1 MTLFSGNAIYSIL
14 VGWLVK
20 GGLCSFDG
28 RAQKRRQSVGDV
40 MLIPGGVAARLD
52 SKREESCAP
61 APNRCLCTHDA
72 KSNRVA
78 HKRNEKK
85 GCCAGGQSRKALPT
99 LLVAAASRKPSKK
112 NIKRES
118 PQLCERTPVRVERKE
133 MEGGCVVCAE
143 WIYRPL

>member
-1 MTLFSGNAIYSIL
+1 
-14 VGWLVK
+14 
-20 GGLCSFDG
+20 
-28 RAQKRRQSVGDV
+28 
-40 MLIPGGVAARLD
+40 MLIPGGVARLD

-85 GCCAGGQSRKALPT
+85 GMLRWGQSRKALPT

-133 MEGGCVVCAE
+133 MEGGLCCVLNESIAL
-143 WIYRPL
+143 YKTR